1 MGISDKIEI
10 PAHKNVIQEFVG
22 NKKDVD
28 IKKIAF
34 LGSKK
39 EMLTNRHPDSVE
51 NFVSEFFET
60 NEIDLFDIEDGT
72 WDVNSSWENVN
83 NYDLVIC
90 FRTTMYAK
98 SIDQFFGEL
107 KRLIEI
113 NQRVLF
119 DFSIYSGNII
129 HDGKRFRALGSRN
142 PRVTSLGALSFD
154 FRNDLTLGQK
164 IKASFRLK
172 VGRRYFLGEM
182 VNSFNRRRFLDEGIE
197 PKRVKYHVNPIKRD
211 LVAYLYWHR

>member
-60 NEIDLFDIEDGT
+60 NETVSIPVSSFTALF
-72 WDVNSSWENVN
+72 V
-83 NYDLVIC
+83 
-90 FRTTMYAK
+90 AK
-98 SIDQFFGEL
+98 ANPACETFPVEAKVKAGP
-107 KRLIEI
+107 
-113 NQRVLF
+113 
-119 DFSIYSGNII
+119 NIAV
-129 HDGKRFRALGSRN
+129 DCAQ
-142 PRVTSLGALSFD
+142 PD
-154 FRNDLTLGQK
+154 K
-164 IKASFRLK
+164 IILAT
-172 VGRRYFLGEM
+172 
-182 VNSFNRRRFLDEGIE
+182 I
-197 PKRVKYHVNPIKRD
+197 
-211 LVAYLYWHR
+211 